1 MTVLE
6 HIFVL
11 ASQVHLWVE
20 IESEIFRYNVLFIYL
35 FIVLN
40 YMVCFKYEE
49 TTWWIWLGLT
59 NTKTTSLEMKM
70 LSPENR
76 MSCDS
81 NVIKQVNYIF
91 LQCNTM
97 QQSRYFGTLMQNVIS
112 LVLTMSLGY
121 KDVFFFVV
129 FPCIAL
135 CDNSIPGFIQL
146 TVKNKLHINVTG

>member
-6 HIFVL
+6 HILVL
-11 ASQVHLWVE
+11 ISQADIWVE
-20 IESEIFRYNVLFIYL
+20 IEIEIFKYNVLLIYL

-40 YMVCFKYEE
+40 YMVCFKYEG

-76 MSCDS
+76 MFCDS

-112 LVLTMSLGY
+112 LALTMSQLQGH
-121 KDVFFFVV
+121 VFFFVL

-135 CDNSIPGFIQL
+135 CDNS
-146 TVKNKLHINVTG
+146 VKNKLHINVTG

>member
-6 HIFVL
+6 HILVL
-11 ASQVHLWVE
+11 ISQADLGVE
-20 IESEIFRYNVLFIYL
+20 IEIEIFKYNIWLIYL
-35 FIVLN
+35 L
-40 YMVCFKYEE
+40 YMVCFKSEG

-81 NVIKQVNYIF
+81 NVIKQVNDIL
-91 LQCNTM
+91 LQCNLM
-97 QQSRYFGTLMQNVIS
+97 QQSRYFGTLMQNFNFTCPDYES
-112 LVLTMSLGY
+112 RLQGH
-121 KDVFFFVV
+121 VFFFLV

-135 CDNSIPGFIQL
+135 CNNS
-146 TVKNKLHINVTG
+146 VKNKLHINVTG

>member
-1 MTVLE
+1 MKYLNTM
-6 HIFVL
+6 F
-11 ASQVHLWVE
+11 
-20 IESEIFRYNVLFIYL
+20 YLFIYL

-40 YMVCFKYEE
+40 YMVCFKYEG

-76 MSCDS
+76 MFCDS
-81 NVIKQVNYIF
+81 NVTKQVNYIF

-112 LVLTMSLGY
+112 LALTMSLGY
-121 KDVFFFVV
+121 KVFLCSVSLY
-129 FPCIAL
+129 CI
-135 CDNSIPGFIQL
+135 
-146 TVKNKLHINVTG
+146 V

>member
-1 MTVLE
+1 MTALE
-6 HIFVL
+6 HILVL
-11 ASQVHLWVE
+11 ISQADLGVE
-20 IESEIFRYNVLFIYL
+20 IELFKYNVLLIYL
-35 FIVLN
+35 LYII
-40 YMVCFKYEE
+40 CFKYEG

-91 LQCNTM
+91 LQCNIM

-112 LVLTMSLGY
+112 LALTMSLGY
-121 KDVFFFVV
+121 KDMCFS
-129 FPCIAL
+129 L
-135 CDNSIPGFIQL
+135 
-146 TVKNKLHINVTG
+146 